1 MTTTQLSNFIR
12 SLETQIG
19 CTLPDLPGPNVISDE
34 WLGKILRQACSEIMP
49 DDGQQ
54 NSIKSE

>member
-1 MTTTQLSNFIR
+1 MTTNQLIKFAL

-19 CTLPDLPGPNVISDE
+19 SPLTDLPGPNVISDE

>member
-1 MTTTQLSNFIR
+1 MTTYQISSLVR

-34 WLGKILRQACSEIMP
+34 WLGKMLRQACEEAGREPEEKQSE
-49 DDGQQ
+49 
-54 NSIKSE
+54 